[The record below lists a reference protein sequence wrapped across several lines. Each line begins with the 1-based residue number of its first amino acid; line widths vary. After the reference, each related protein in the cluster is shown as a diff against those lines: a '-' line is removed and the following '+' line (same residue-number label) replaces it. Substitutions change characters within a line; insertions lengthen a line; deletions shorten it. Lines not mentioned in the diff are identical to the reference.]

1 MTWGT
6 SGSLSRR
13 CRVGT
18 SDIRMFVYRTFGRIV
33 GRIIRTCGNGLR
45 ALVRVRLR
53 RGVHRL
59 KMSSGAASVSAVVS
73 RARVVL
79 LPYAASPVMM
89 RGRGGDA
96 SAVVVVKDDRQQDD
110 ADDGS
115 GVASASRYRWM
126 AHANGVRELNETRI
140 QTRRKAL
147 ASSTSGR
154 MEAMGKRVDEAAPAL
169 RRLAEKALAYGE
181 KAWRGMAEAKPG
193 SVKKRIH
200 EAGMY
205 AMDRIDPR
213 ETTLCGVPRAVT
225 SMEVV
230 YPSGVVGAATAR
242 RLVEETLREGTK
254 NARAATWMFSVGV
267 PLSMPMFLTPL
278 SNFPLYYFMF
288 RLWSSTAATA
298 NGARALELLSG
309 TDEARAMEIEAEV
322 LEATGKGTP
331 GGFDECKRL
340 RPINCLNSE
349 TGTEAATTDEPLA
362 VACCR
367 LAKLGAGADKFVGA
381 HGPEVLFVPCDA
393 LAKMIKD
400 HIDSE
405 EPSACSAAKQ
415 LERVFGASG
424 AEALA
429 RKHKRYDEIYG
440 VDKKTS

>member
-1 MTWGT
+1 M
-6 SGSLSRR
+6 
-13 CRVGT
+13 
-18 SDIRMFVYRTFGRIV
+18 
-33 GRIIRTCGNGLR
+33 
-45 ALVRVRLR
+45 
-53 RGVHRL
+53 
-59 KMSSGAASVSAVVS
+59 VS

-79 LPYAASPVMM
+79 LPYATSPVMM
-89 RGRGGDA
+89 RARGGDA
-96 SAVVVVKDDRQQDD
+96 SVVVKDDRQQDD
-110 ADDGS
+110 VVADG
-115 GVASASRYRWM
+115 ASAASSKMRYRWM
-126 AHANGVRELNETRI
+126 AHANGVRELNETRTE
-140 QTRRKAL
+140 TRRKAL

-230 YPSGVVGAATAR
+230 YPSGVVGATTAR

-322 LEATGKGTP
+322 LEATSKGTP

-381 HGPEVLFVPCDA
+381 DGPEVLFVPCDA
-393 LAKMIKD
+393 LAKMVKD

>member
-1 MTWGT
+1 M
-6 SGSLSRR
+6 
-13 CRVGT
+13 
-18 SDIRMFVYRTFGRIV
+18 
-33 GRIIRTCGNGLR
+33 
-45 ALVRVRLR
+45 
-53 RGVHRL
+53 
-59 KMSSGAASVSAVVS
+59 SGASSSSVTATVVS

-79 LPYAASPVMM
+79 LPYAAS
-89 RGRGGDA
+89 A
-96 SAVVVVKDDRQQDD
+96 ATT
-110 ADDGS
+110 
-115 GVASASRYRWM
+115 RYRWM
-126 AHANGVRELNETRI
+126 AHANGVREVNEARTE
-140 QTRRKAL
+140 TRRKAL
-147 ASSTSGR
+147 ASSMSGR
-154 MEAMGKRVDEAAPAL
+154 MEAMGKRVDEAVPAL
-169 RRLAEKALAYGE
+169 RRWAGKALAYGE
-181 KAWRGMAEAKPG
+181 KAWRGMSEAKPG

-213 ETTLCGVPRAVT
+213 EATLCGVPRAVT

-230 YPSGVVGAATAR
+230 YPRGVVEAATAR

-298 NGARALELLSG
+298 NGARALELFSG
-309 TDEARAMEIEAEV
+309 TDEARATEIEAEV

-381 HGPEVLFVPCDA
+381 DGPEVLFVPCDA
-393 LAKMIKD
+393 LAKMVKD

>member
-1 MTWGT
+1 M
-6 SGSLSRR
+6 
-13 CRVGT
+13 
-18 SDIRMFVYRTFGRIV
+18 
-33 GRIIRTCGNGLR
+33 
-45 ALVRVRLR
+45 
-53 RGVHRL
+53 
-59 KMSSGAASVSAVVS
+59 
-73 RARVVL
+73 
-79 LPYAASPVMM
+79 
-89 RGRGGDA
+89 
-96 SAVVVVKDDRQQDD
+96 VVKDDRQQDD
-110 ADDGS
+110 VVADGA
-115 GVASASRYRWM
+115 GAGAASSSKMMRYRWM
-126 AHANGVRELNETRI
+126 AHANGVRELNETRTE
-140 QTRRKAL
+140 TRRKAL

-230 YPSGVVGAATAR
+230 YPSGVVGATTAR

-322 LEATGKGTP
+322 LEATSKGTP

-381 HGPEVLFVPCDA
+381 DGPEVLFVPCDA
-393 LAKMIKD
+393 LAKMVKD

>member
-1 MTWGT
+1 
-6 SGSLSRR
+6 
-13 CRVGT
+13 
-18 SDIRMFVYRTFGRIV
+18 
-33 GRIIRTCGNGLR
+33 
-45 ALVRVRLR
+45 
-53 RGVHRL
+53 
-59 KMSSGAASVSAVVS
+59 MSTTS

-79 LPYAASPVMM
+79 LPYAAVKGPGGGSRVVVGCSEDA
-89 RGRGGDA
+89 RWDGGGD
-96 SAVVVVKDDRQQDD
+96 DDRLRRHRDD
-110 ADDGS
+110 ARGS
-115 GVASASRYRWM
+115 GASSSSSASYRWM
-126 AHANGVRELNETRI
+126 AHAHGVREPNEERAE
-140 QTRRKAL
+140 RRRRAL

-154 MEAMGKRVDEAAPAL
+154 MAAVGKRVDEAAPAL
-169 RRLAEKALAYGE
+169 RRWAEKALAYGE
-181 KAWRGMAEAKPG
+181 RTWRGMAEAKPG

-230 YPSGVVGAATAR
+230 YPSGRVGAATAR
-242 RLVEETLREGTK
+242 RLAEETLREGTK

-288 RLWSSTAATA
+288 RLWSSTAASA
-298 NGARALELLSG
+298 NGARALELLSR

-349 TGTEAATTDEPLA
+349 TGTEAATTEEPLA

-381 HGPEVLFVPCDA
+381 DGPEVLFVPCDA
-393 LAKMIKD
+393 LAKMVAD

-405 EPSACSAAKQ
+405 DPSACSAAKQ

-440 VDKKTS
+440 GGGGDNKKVS

>member
-1 MTWGT
+1 M
-6 SGSLSRR
+6 
-13 CRVGT
+13 
-18 SDIRMFVYRTFGRIV
+18 
-33 GRIIRTCGNGLR
+33 
-45 ALVRVRLR
+45 
-53 RGVHRL
+53 
-59 KMSSGAASVSAVVS
+59 
-73 RARVVL
+73 
-79 LPYAASPVMM
+79 
-89 RGRGGDA
+89 
-96 SAVVVVKDDRQQDD
+96 VVKDDRQQDEVV
-110 ADDGS
+110 ADGA
-115 GVASASRYRWM
+115 GASSSKMRYRWM

-322 LEATGKGTP
+322 LEATSKGTS

-381 HGPEVLFVPCDA
+381 DGPEVLFVPCDA
-393 LAKMIKD
+393 LAKMVKD

-429 RKHKRYDEIYG
+429 RKHKQYDEIYG

>member
-1 MTWGT
+1 
-6 SGSLSRR
+6 
-13 CRVGT
+13 
-18 SDIRMFVYRTFGRIV
+18 
-33 GRIIRTCGNGLR
+33 
-45 ALVRVRLR
+45 
-53 RGVHRL
+53 
-59 KMSSGAASVSAVVS
+59 MSSGGAAATSVVVS

-89 RGRGGDA
+89 TTGLSGGRGGDA
-96 SAVVVVKDDRQQDD
+96 SVVKDDRQQD
-110 ADDGS
+110 ADGS
-115 GVASASRYRWM
+115 GAASASSKMRYRWM
-126 AHANGVRELNETRI
+126 AHANGVRELNETRTE
-140 QTRRKAL
+140 TRRKAL

-230 YPSGVVGAATAR
+230 YPSGVVGGAATAR

-322 LEATGKGTP
+322 LEATSKGTP
-331 GGFDECKRL
+331 RGFDECKRL

-381 HGPEVLFVPCDA
+381 DGPEVLFVPCDA
-393 LAKMIKD
+393 LAKMVKD